1 MTHRHSATT
10 PFGLVLLICLL
21 AALQAL
27 PVVAQEKSPAKDVLA
42 FAVIDVQRII
52 RESLATK
59 SMRPQLKK
67 LQSSYAE
74 EFKRQEQELRKANRD
89 LIGQRVILSPE
100 AYAERRR
107 ELQKRASAVQR
118 SVQEKRRIIDRAIGK
133 TMGKVNRELHRITI
147 EIANERS
154 IKLVF
159 VKSAVFLNTKRHDI
173 TAEAL
178 QRLNKRLPSV
188 NVTMQEKK

>member
-21 AALQAL
+21 AAL
-27 PVVAQEKSPAKDVLA
+27 PVMAQEKSPPKAGSA

-52 RESLATK
+52 RESMATK

-67 LQSSYAE
+67 LQSSYAK

-118 SVQEKRRIIDRAIGK
+118 SVQVKKRIIDQAIGK

-159 VKSAVFLNTKRHDI
+159 VKSAIFLNTKRHDI

>member
-1 MTHRHSATT
+1 MTHRRSIATL
-10 PFGLVLLICLL
+10 FGPVMLICVL
-21 AALQAL
+21 AAM
-27 PVVAQEKSPAKDVLA
+27 PVTAQEKSPPTAVLA
-42 FAVIDVQRII
+42 VAVIDVQRII

-59 SMRPQLKK
+59 SMRPQLRK
-67 LQSSYAE
+67 LQDAYE
-74 EFKRQEQELRKANRD
+74 KEFKRQEQELRKANRD

-100 AYAERRR
+100 AYTERRG

-118 SVQEKRRIIDRAIGK
+118 SVQEKKRIIDQAIAR
-133 TMGKVNRELHRITI
+133 TMGMVNRELHRITI

-154 IKLVF
+154 ISLVF
-159 VKSAVFLNTKRHDI
+159 VKSAVFLNAKRHNI

-188 NVTMQEKK
+188 DVIAMPKKK